1 MTAGPAAPAVAE
13 PDAPPAAARR
23 ARVRRAAVVLVV
35 LLAGSVTASMLVG
48 AGMLAPATVAD
59 ALFGDGPVTPESL
72 VVTDVRLPR
81 TVLALLAGA
90 ALGVAGVLAQ
100 GMTRNPIAEPG
111 LLGLNTGAA
120 LAVVLGIGVFG
131 VSTLTGYVWFGFL
144 GAALAAVV
152 VGGVAGVGRS
162 SRTVSPAALALAG
175 AAVAAG
181 LGSVITVFLLT
192 NPTLF
197 DDYRF
202 WQVGSVAGRDLSIA
216 AQAAP
221 FVVAG
226 LALALTCGQRLD
238 ALALG
243 DDVARSF
250 GRRPGADRLVCGL
263 ALVLLA
269 GTATAAA
276 GPIAF
281 VGLAVPH
288 VLRALTGPG
297 HRTLLPLAVLA
308 GPSLLLLA
316 DVLGRVVVP
325 PAEVQ
330 AGVVTAVVGVPLFV
344 ALVRRRKFVR

>member
-1 MTAGPAAPAVAE
+1 MRDTQ
-13 PDAPPAAARR
+13 AAAVPGRR
-23 ARVRRAAVVLVV
+23 GRVRRTALLLVV
-35 LLAGSVTASMLVG
+35 LLAGAVAASMLVG
-48 AGMLAPATVAD
+48 AGHLPPAVVAD
-59 ALFGDGPVTPESL
+59 ALFGDGPVTPQSL

-81 TVLALLAGA
+81 TVLAVLAGA

-111 LLGLNTGAA
+111 LLGLNSGAA
-120 LAVVLGIGVFG
+120 LAVVLAIGLFG
-131 VSTLTGYVWFGFL
+131 VSTLTGYVWFGFA

-152 VGGVAGVGRS
+152 VGGVAGIGRS
-162 SRTVSPAALALAG
+162 GTVSPAALALAG

-192 NPTLF
+192 NPALF

-221 FVVAG
+221 FIVAG
-226 LALALTCGQRLD
+226 LVIALTCGPRLN

-250 GRRPGADRLVCGL
+250 GRRPGADRLVCGI

-269 GTATAAA
+269 GAATAAA

-288 VLRALTGPG
+288 LLRGLTGPD
-297 HRTLLPLAVLA
+297 HRTLLPLALPA
-308 GPSLLLLA
+308 GPALLLLA
-316 DVLGRVVVP
+316 DVLGRVVIP
-325 PAEVQ
+325 PGEVQ
-330 AGVVTAVVGVPLFV
+330 AGVVTAVIGAPLFV
-344 ALVRRRKFVR
+344 ALVRRRRVVR